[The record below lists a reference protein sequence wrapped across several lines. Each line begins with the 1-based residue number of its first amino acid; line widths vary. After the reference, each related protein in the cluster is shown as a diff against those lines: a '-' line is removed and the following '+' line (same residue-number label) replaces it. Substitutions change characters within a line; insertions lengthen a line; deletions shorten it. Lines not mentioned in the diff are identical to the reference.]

1 MVKSYMVIMTE
12 KLLVLTPKSANRKLH
27 LFVPFN
33 FGVYSF
39 LSVLQILIKFT
50 NTCFMNS
57 FWRWDNFGIFISSA
71 GCSPAGPQLPS
82 RRAPVAAPLGSICH
96 PAGLHVHPV
105 GMLAGDRHPELYEV
119 EITLWIEFWFIRH
132 FEWYGNHEGR
142 KVLAWNTVHLEI
154 HRHFVSWP
162 WSCY

>member
-50 NTCFMNS
+50 NTF
-57 FWRWDNFGIFISSA
+57 
-71 GCSPAGPQLPS
+71 L
-82 RRAPVAAPLGSICH
+82 
-96 PAGLHVHPV
+96 
-105 GMLAGDRHPELYEV
+105 
-119 EITLWIEFWFIRH
+119 
-132 FEWYGNHEGR
+132 
-142 KVLAWNTVHLEI
+142 
-154 HRHFVSWP
+154 
-162 WSCY
+162 